1 MHNRVVNLPQFSQI
15 TRRDRHNPSG
25 GQTRSRQDNRFSS
38 SGHFSRQ
45 IAQEDEAA
53 QHLPED
59 TAVSEKHI
67 PLPGFS
73 LASIRILP
81 DSSQLRSHA
90 NPGCL
95 PRNRTPTIRPV
106 QAKLVINQP
115 GDRYEKEADNV
126 AEQVMRMPEP
136 RIGNRSE
143 MAQPPLMRRSCPKCR
158 KNASEREDD
167 EERLQMKPASRATPE
182 SSAAQSLPSSVPPIV
197 HEVLRSPGHPL
208 DPATRAFMEPRFGHD
223 FSRVRVHADAR
234 AAESARSV
242 NALAYT
248 VGRDLVFASNLYAP
262 QTDGRRLLAHELVH
276 VVQQQENN
284 YPKSVRVQRACGS
297 AAIDEPTGCTTTD
310 RGIHGLRYLFK
321 VNCDDFAPGNEED
334 LKMGAGLIESGE
346 IVEIH
351 GLASIEG
358 DPVYNLHLSCARA
371 LRAKSVIEA
380 VLAQR
385 GVSATILVF
394 NHGATRGDAT
404 QQRSVIV
411 SRSSPEPPRSRVCG
425 PDATDWLIRQIN
437 AAKTD
442 ATILALQARLAGAE
456 SLARRYG
463 FSAEAIAE
471 GAVARRVLAEEARV
485 GSPTRTAEASSQ
497 LAASASGQ
505 RAFGRALL
513 AASVPLVGAPEALVL
528 AAIRGAALTW
538 KGLVQTGGKYDF
550 KNDSMTMRSPTSE
563 NCPADCANTITLCP
577 STASD
582 CFLTDVPGNLFYA
595 HIGRFVGW
603 TELSLQ
609 LGSQFAQLDSSAA
622 WDPPEDTRI
631 ISLGFALPDPLSRS
645 DLCSAINANRSIFM
659 LRNCSNCDEETS
671 ASVV

>member
-1 MHNRVVNLPQFSQI
+1 MPQYSQLTL
-15 TRRDRHNPSG
+15 TRKESRNPKGSFN
-25 GQTRSRQDNRFSS
+25 RSRQNDRLSAGYFSS
-38 SGHFSRQ
+38 GRGLSLSS
-45 IAQEDEAA
+45 QEDEAVMKLA
-53 QHLPED
+53 AEGRAHREHRQ
-59 TAVSEKHI
+59 S
-67 PLPGFS
+67 PGFS
-73 LASIRILP
+73 LANIRISP
-81 DSSQLRSHA
+81 EPGQLSWFS
-90 NPGCL
+90 NPGSMMSVDMS
-95 PRNRTPTIRPV
+95 PV
-106 QAKLVINQP
+106 QAKLAINQP
-115 GDRYEKEADNV
+115 GDRYEEEADRI
-126 AEQVMRMPEP
+126 AEQVMGMPVP
-136 RIGNRSE
+136 RVVNRSE
-143 MAQPPLMRRSCPKCR
+143 TAQYPLMRRSCPKC
-158 KNASEREDD
+158 KKKASERKDE
-167 EERLQMKPASRATPE
+167 EERLQMKSLSNPASR
-182 SSAAQSLPSSVPPIV
+182 SSQIPSSNVPPIV
-197 HEVLRSPGHPL
+197 HEVLRSPGRPL
-208 DPATRAFMEPRFGHD
+208 DASTRAFMEPRFGYD

-234 AAESARSV
+234 AAESARSM

-248 VGRDLVFASNLYAP
+248 VGRDLVFGSDLYAP

-276 VVQQQENN
+276 VMQQQDSNC
-284 YPKSVRVQRACGS
+284 PQSGRVQRACGS

-310 RGIHGLRYLFK
+310 RGIQGLRYLFK

-334 LKMGAGLIESGE
+334 LRMDARLIESGE

-380 VLAQR
+380 VLAER

-394 NHGATRGDAT
+394 NQGATRGEAT

-411 SRSSPEPPRSRVCG
+411 SRSTPEPPRSRVCG
-425 PDATDWLIRQIN
+425 PDATDWLIQQIN

-456 SLARRYG
+456 SLARRHG

-471 GAVARRVLAEEARV
+471 GAVARRVLAEETRV

-513 AASVPLVGAPEALVL
+513 AASVPLVGAPEAFVL

-550 KNDSMTMRSPTSE
+550 KNDSRTMRSPTSE
-563 NCPADCANTITLCP
+563 HCPDDCANTITLCP

-582 CFLTDVPGNLFYA
+582 CFITDVPGNLFYA

-603 TELSLQ
+603 TELALQ

-622 WDPPEDTRI
+622 WDPPEDTRM

-659 LRNCSNCDEETS
+659 LRDCANCDEETS
-671 ASVV
+671 ASIV